1 MISNTLL
8 KKEFKSNYK
17 ILLIFIAVL
26 TMYEVIIVSMF
37 NPELGETLDA
47 FAKAMPEIMSAFGM
61 ANTGST
67 LTEFLSNYL
76 YGFLLLVF
84 PMILEIIL
92 ANKLVAKYVD
102 TGSMAYLL
110 STPNSRK
117 KIVVTQGLFV
127 IINIVILILYVT
139 ILGIICSEVMFPGDL
154 NIERFILINISVLSI
169 HIAISGICF
178 FASCISNDMK
188 LAYSIGAGVP
198 IAFYIIQMLVN
209 MGGKLEKLKYFT
221 LFTLFEP
228 NNIATGNYHIEFL
241 IAAFIIGIVFYI
253 LGILLF
259 SKRDLPL

>member
-117 KIVVTQGLFV
+117 KIVITQGLFV
-127 IINIVILILYVT
+127 NIVILILYVT

-154 NIERFILINISVLSI
+154 DIERFILINMSVLSI